1 MIKAGIYIH
10 IPFCTTK
17 CMYCDFYSITKC
29 ENDMP
34 EFVNM
39 LIREIQ
45 ITAQNYNHNWKLD
58 TIFFGGGTPSLM
70 NPKQMEKILNAL
82 AKSFNISHVKEITM
96 EANPG
101 EAPKKKLLEFYKLGI
116 NRLSIGFQSLE
127 QNLLTFLSRN
137 HTPKDCLDI
146 YKSARDIGFKN
157 INVDMIFNIPNQSL
171 AIWKK
176 NLEQVIKLNPDHIS
190 SYSLTVEPNTLL
202 HNKILDGS
210 INMPSEKIDL
220 TMFEYCQQ
228 YLNSNGYKQYEISS
242 YAKKNMECKHNLHYW
257 NLEPYLAFGPS
268 AHGYDGYKRYWNTPS
283 LQIYLEKLKG
293 NKSPVLEAEILSKT
307 DRYNEAIFNG
317 LRTRNG
323 IPLQKINAYDTNH
336 SYKKWGDLL
345 EIKKDRIFLKMNQ
358 YKYADAIASDLMILD
373 E

>member
-17 CMYCDFYSITKC
+17 CMYCDFYSTTKC

-127 QNLLTFLSRN
+127 
-137 HTPKDCLDI
+137 
-146 YKSARDIGFKN
+146 
-157 INVDMIFNIPNQSL
+157 
-171 AIWKK
+171 
-176 NLEQVIKLNPDHIS
+176 
-190 SYSLTVEPNTLL
+190 
-202 HNKILDGS
+202 
-210 INMPSEKIDL
+210 
-220 TMFEYCQQ
+220 
-228 YLNSNGYKQYEISS
+228 
-242 YAKKNMECKHNLHYW
+242 
-257 NLEPYLAFGPS
+257 
-268 AHGYDGYKRYWNTPS
+268 
-283 LQIYLEKLKG
+283 
-293 NKSPVLEAEILSKT
+293 
-307 DRYNEAIFNG
+307 
-317 LRTRNG
+317 
-323 IPLQKINAYDTNH
+323 
-336 SYKKWGDLL
+336 
-345 EIKKDRIFLKMNQ
+345 
-358 YKYADAIASDLMILD
+358 
-373 E
+373 